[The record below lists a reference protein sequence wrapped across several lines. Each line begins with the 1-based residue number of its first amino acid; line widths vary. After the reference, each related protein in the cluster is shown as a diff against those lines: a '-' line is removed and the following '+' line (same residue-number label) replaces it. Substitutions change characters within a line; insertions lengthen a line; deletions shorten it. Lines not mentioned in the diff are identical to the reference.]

1 MLVERFGSKMKASK
15 NRMIW
20 MIASI
25 IVGLIVIL
33 FISAPTI
40 TQRMGLHPESDS
52 TSHVE
57 SDLNQKE
64 PMEIKLFQEGTIKID
79 PMRLDFNSDG
89 MIEKDEAKGP
99 MKDVFDSLDLD
110 KDGYIK
116 QKELD
121 LITELRSG
129 EASVIYNNEEYTVF
143 TLLDLNRDGILTH
156 DEMRMLTEDE
166 FAYLDDDSDGYL
178 SEQELLELVQ

>member
-1 MLVERFGSKMKASK
+1 MKKFEGIWKRYYGLLMLFVL
-15 NRMIW
+15 MIL
-20 MIASI
+20 
-25 IVGLIVIL
+25 IVGCSSEDDL
-33 FISAPTI
+33 T
-40 TQRMGLHPESDS
+40 S
-52 TSHVE
+52 TGSIE
-57 SDLNQKE
+57 DYSIEQKE
-64 PMEIKLFQEGTIKID
+64 PMEIELFQERTIKID
-79 PMRLDFNSDG
+79 PMILDSNSDG

-129 EASVIYNNEEYTVF
+129 VASVIYNNEEYTVF
-143 TLLDLNRDGILTH
+143 TLLDLNRDGLLTH
-156 DEMRMLTEDE
+156 DEMRMLTEEE
-166 FAYLDDDSDGYL
+166 FAYLDDDSDGVI